1 MGDAAIEKAQQNLNS
16 TFKLKPNKS
25 RSSNNSAQMLHWG
38 RPFSDK
44 SIVKLVDRLT
54 DSSKFETFID
64 KLISLID
71 EQPMDIK
78 SKAIIWKIG
87 GLIFKKKYF

>member
-1 MGDAAIEKAQQNLNS
+1 MGDAAIEKAQKNLNS
-16 TFKLKPNKS
+16 TIKLKPSKS
-25 RSSNNSAQMLHWG
+25 RPTYNSAQMLHWG

-44 SIVKLVDRLT
+44 TIVKLVDRLT

-64 KLISLID
+64 ELIISLFD

-78 SKAIIWKIG
+78 SKAI
-87 GLIFKKKYF
+87 